1 MTPQFLEKA
10 ETKVAPVKP
19 NETNGTVLVIFWT
32 SESGTVVSVRALD
45 GPAGLQKAATEAIYK
60 WKFKPMSVNG
70 QPVQMGSAVSVD
82 SSQTTAVMQ
91 APKPMTAAQLS
102 PGFQPKCFDGLVRE
116 EPTSVKVCQH
126 QLDEQQL
133 GKSTEAE
140 KDFAV
145 AENSL
150 REAEKAIG
158 NEKIAAYYHERL
170 TRIVAPHAT
179 HLGACKVPIKA
190 LLRQRASRAEE
201 EWRVRPGSVL
211 FGVDRR
217 RPLAHG

>member
-1 MTPQFLEKA
+1 MEVQADVCQRST
-10 ETKVAPVKP
+10 
-19 NETNGTVLVIFWT
+19 
-32 SESGTVVSVRALD
+32 
-45 GPAGLQKAATEAIYK
+45 GP
-60 WKFKPMSVNG
+60 NG
-70 QPVQMGSAVSVD
+70 QCRVGRLLADHGGDAGSETDD
-82 SSQTTAVMQ
+82 S
-91 APKPMTAAQLS
+91 AQLS

-158 NEKIAAYYHERL
+158 NEKIAAYYHELL

-190 LLRQRASRAEE
+190 QLRQRASRAEE

>member
-1 MTPQFLEKA
+1 VTPQFLEKA

-91 APKPMTAAQLS
+91 APKPMTA
-102 PGFQPKCFDGLVRE
+102 R
-116 EPTSVKVCQH
+116 
-126 QLDEQQL
+126 
-133 GKSTEAE
+133 
-140 KDFAV
+140 
-145 AENSL
+145 NSL
-150 REAEKAIG
+150 LDF
-158 NEKIAAYYHERL
+158 NL
-170 TRIVAPHAT
+170 S
-179 HLGACKVPIKA
+179 
-190 LLRQRASRAEE
+190 ASMGWSAKSRHPSKSASNSL
-201 EWRVRPGSVL
+201 PNNS
-211 FGVDRR
+211 
-217 RPLAHG
+217 